1 MKLTWCIGEM
11 TVDWSRGLHVG
22 DLLTIHSKPP
32 TYVRLI
38 QVDVELPGLFVVTG
52 DSPAWRIVL
61 FGHRAWRSMKMTKN
75 YAVGWLVRLAVIWEM
90 GKRDFRVTPTL
101 RNIYLVD
108 RICKKFER
116 KEQ

>member
-1 MKLTWCIGEM
+1 
-11 TVDWSRGLHVG
+11 
-22 DLLTIHSKPP
+22 
-32 TYVRLI
+32 
-38 QVDVELPGLFVVTG
+38 
-52 DSPAWRIVL
+52 
-61 FGHRAWRSMKMTKN
+61 MKMTKN